1 MKARKKVKI
10 LAWEKMVVL
19 HQMSVATLSSKA
31 MGNGGRFDRVCFDDD
46 ERDVLQKVTTRP
58 NFRRYEKHKI
68 N

>member
-46 ERDVLQKVTTRP
+46 ENLMSTYEIDYWVFGHTRL
-58 NFRRYEKHKI
+58 
-68 N
+68 